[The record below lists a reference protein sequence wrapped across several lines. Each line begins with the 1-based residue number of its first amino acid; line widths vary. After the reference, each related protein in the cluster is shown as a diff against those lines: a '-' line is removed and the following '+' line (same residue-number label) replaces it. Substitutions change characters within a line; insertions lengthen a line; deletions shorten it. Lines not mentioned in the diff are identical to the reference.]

1 MKKITILIPTHVL
14 PTSKTVVTIFFDNF
28 LSVLK
33 TEFNVKLIWL
43 VYTPNKLKIDQNFSN
58 NEEILDIHDFS
69 NAFELIEK
77 TKPDLVYASP
87 DWSFID
93 YAISSASNHFDI
105 PVFFMVHAKDY
116 SVINKELFQN
126 IKTNFTRFFENSIS
140 SNTEKNNKKIAL
152 RGRFFLSKY
161 FFLLKTKIALRE
173 SIISTFFNLW
183 FYVLSGN
190 NNSKFAPKTIQ
201 FLENEQLISP
211 LIDLGFSKSNLIV
224 TGNPMYDRFF
234 KNLKK
239 SSEVNNPKKILF
251 APSTLYEHGFCS
263 LKERNYSIQQIVKKI
278 NENSDKFELLVK
290 IHPSTSSI
298 SEYETLIHEI
308 NPKISIFQKGGIED
322 YLDDIDIV
330 ISSQTSTAE
339 IYALLAHKKIVICNF
354 FNSEIDLLVKEG
366 IAISCKTPEMI
377 LPSLSHSIK
386 LNTYDAARNNFIKK
400 FMYKLDGNSS
410 KRILDNLIIIL
421 KNNKKI

>member
-1 MKKITILIPTHVL
+1 MQ
-14 PTSKTVVTIFFDNF
+14 
-28 LSVLK
+28 LSLQ
-33 TEFNVKLIWL
+33 FQQKL
-43 VYTPNKLKIDQNFSN
+43 
-58 NEEILDIHDFS
+58 
-69 NAFELIEK
+69 
-77 TKPDLVYASP
+77 
-87 DWSFID
+87 
-93 YAISSASNHFDI
+93 NHC
-105 PVFFMVHAKDY
+105 
-116 SVINKELFQN
+116 
-126 IKTNFTRFFENSIS
+126 
-140 SNTEKNNKKIAL
+140 
-152 RGRFFLSKY
+152 
-161 FFLLKTKIALRE
+161 
-173 SIISTFFNLW
+173 
-183 FYVLSGN
+183 
-190 NNSKFAPKTIQ
+190 
-201 FLENEQLISP
+201 
-211 LIDLGFSKSNLIV
+211 
-224 TGNPMYDRFF
+224 
-234 KNLKK
+234 
-239 SSEVNNPKKILF
+239 PKKILF

-278 NENSDKFELLVK
+278 NENSDKFELIVK

-308 NPKISIFQKGGIED
+308 NPKIPIFQKGGIED
-322 YLDDIDIV
+322 YLDDIDVV

-421 KNNKKI
+421 NNNKKI